1 MNKNALIRTLG
12 VIMLISVVIATGII
26 VLTSWNPSIL
36 RGLVNDFKKEIESAD
51 GIELIETQSAYGN
64 LNGNGNNMNYFG
76 AALVRTDDP
85 SALDELVKKLSSSFD
100 VAGYSEQIG
109 TKIENKYLERPKL
122 YYSTEPNGEGYYT
135 VYFFNG
141 SHPHS
146 NPFDVKGH

>member
-1 MNKNALIRTLG
+1 MNKNALIRTAGILLLVMLILVTG
-12 VIMLISVVIATGII
+12 VIILFNWNGML
-26 VLTSWNPSIL
+26 LDDL
-36 RGLVNDFKKEIESAD
+36 MDDFTREIKACAD
-51 GIELIETQSAYGN
+51 VELIETQAEYGN

-122 YYSTEPNGEGYYT
+122 YYSTEPDGEGYYT

-141 SHPHS
+141 AHPYS

>member
-1 MNKNALIRTLG
+1 MNKNALIRTAGILLLVMLILVTG
-12 VIMLISVVIATGII
+12 VIILFNWNGML
-26 VLTSWNPSIL
+26 LD
-36 RGLVNDFKKEIESAD
+36 GLMDDFAREIKACAD
-51 GIELIETQSAYGN
+51 VELIETQAEYGN

-109 TKIENKYLERPKL
+109 TKIENKYLERSKL
-122 YYSTEPNGEGYYT
+122 YYSTEPDGEGYYT

-141 SHPHS
+141 AHPYS